1 MLGIDVSR
9 IKVVKIV
16 AGSVILDYLS
26 KQQRNSLMG
35 ASYDG
40 GWQEPQRNPVLSAF
54 AYHLQGAR
62 THNW

>member
-26 KQQRNSLMG
+26 KQQLNSLMG
-35 ASYDG
+35 ALYDG
-40 GWQEPQRNPVLSAF
+40 GWQEPQRNPVPSAF
-54 AYHLQGAR
+54 A
-62 THNW
+62 

>member
-26 KQQRNSLMG
+26 ECRKEQCHAAETCISGNSVTVLVVLPHSYSYSNCG
-35 ASYDG
+35 A
-40 GWQEPQRNPVLSAF
+40 A
-54 AYHLQGAR
+54 
-62 THNW
+62 